1 MTCVASALQQDA
13 LFHTS
18 NRMASETEK
27 LHSCPRS
34 LPSALHIQPIIFS
47 QTISRKR
54 KRSEQM
60 KLPEK
65 SSFFEYQRWHTSTA
79 EWKAITRS
87 KFVRELLPDNVRGV
101 TDSIEE
107 EGRETMIKTLECHC
121 NMEKPDWNTV
131 DSLFFSLVRSSSCRN
146 DIVVAAGEEASWKIH
161 RR

>member
-1 MTCVASALQQDA
+1 
-13 LFHTS
+13 
-18 NRMASETEK
+18 
-27 LHSCPRS
+27 
-34 LPSALHIQPIIFS
+34 
-47 QTISRKR
+47 
-54 KRSEQM
+54 M

-79 EWKAITRS
+79 KWNAITRS

-107 EGRETMIKTLECHC
+107 EGRETMIKTLEYHC
-121 NMEKPDWNTV
+121 NIEKPDWNTV